1 MLKDMEEIV
10 NYIKTWLLYGNADEA
25 HNIGYTDDERAWP
38 KYKVVI
44 VPNGHLGKDIV
55 LPELTTPRA
64 EEWLPDSDSDK
75 VTYVIRTDLIYN
87 TFFFISR
94 AEEVINTRRDE
105 HGRFAAAYSIL
116 GKRNRLMV
124 PMLDEYARLL
134 MKFTGL
140 PLPPSGFAHIY
151 LTHDIDTIANY
162 RHLRGALGGIWRGE
176 WRQVLRSWQD
186 IENDPAYTFPWLVEQ
201 DKRVPLAE
209 SIFFVKHSFGKGYDY
224 PQYNHKS
231 HDARQL
237 RKFLEWNKVMIG
249 WHSSYYGVGSIEH
262 RSGRKDELNIHRSH
276 YLNCSIENM
285 RKLVELGITDDYTMG
300 FADRAG
306 FRLQTSRSVLWIDPE
321 RMQLTDLLLHP
332 LTVMDVTLSNAN
344 YMNLTEDEAYYCCQ
358 RLIDKV
364 RQHNGELC
372 LLWHNSNINPSTYHR
387 SLYPQ
392 ILDLLTR

>member
-1 MLKDMEEIV
+1 MDEII

-25 HNIGYTDDERAWP
+25 HHIGYTDDERQWLN
-38 KYKVVI
+38 YKLVI

-55 LPELTTPRA
+55 M
-64 EEWLPDSDSDK
+64 PDLSAPIVEQWSADDMPDRTVS
-75 VTYVIRTDLIYN
+75 VIRTDLIYN

-94 AEEVINTRRDE
+94 AEELICNKRDE
-105 HGRFAAAYSIL
+105 HGRFLAAYSIL

-134 MKFTGL
+134 IKTLGL
-140 PLPPSGFAHIY
+140 PLPPSGFSHIF
-151 LTHDIDTIANY
+151 LTHDVDTIALY
-162 RHLRGALGGIWRGE
+162 RHLRGAVGGFLRGE
-176 WRQVLRSWQD
+176 WRQVLRSWRD
-186 IENDPAYTFPWLVEQ
+186 IDNDPAYTFPWLIEQ

-224 PQYNHKS
+224 PQYNHHS

-237 RKFLEWNKVMIG
+237 RQFLEWNRAIIG

-262 RSGRKDELNIHRSH
+262 RTKRRDELSIHRSH
-276 YLNCSIENM
+276 YLNCSIQNM
-285 RKLVELGITDDYTMG
+285 RKLVELGVTDDFTMG
-300 FADRAG
+300 FADKAG
-306 FRLQTSRSVLWIDPE
+306 FRLQTSRAVLWIDPE
-321 RMQLTDLLLHP
+321 RMQLTELVLHP

-344 YMNLTEDEAYYCCQ
+344 YMNLSEDEAYYCCQ

-372 LLWHNSNINPSTYHR
+372 LLWHNSNINPRTYHR

-392 ILDLLTR
+392 LLSLLN